1 MFKKFF
7 RNEVIVPL
15 KYTEEL
21 KAAYSSGSVTGGK
34 LKNKTALITGA
45 NGGIGLSLCLRYAK
59 EGCNVIFTVRS
70 EKNRRVTYEYLRKN
84 YPEGKYFGYL
94 LDLCCVNSIEQFL
107 LECSD
112 INIDI
117 VINNAGVLSDIDR
130 NGLFRKVKK
139 EYFEKSFNT
148 NLIGMK
154 ILTDSII
161 KKAKEND
168 AKCSIINITSICSLY
183 KNFQFT
189 PYGISKSGVSS
200 YTKVFKKKYP
210 DFNIHAIAPG
220 CVATGMVNYK
230 LGDDLSYGH
239 NILQRVA
246 LTEEIASLSA
256 FLSSDYGRYISNTP
270 IIASAGEVL

>member
-168 AKCSIINITSICSLY
+168 AKCSIINI
-183 KNFQFT
+183 
-189 PYGISKSGVSS
+189 
-200 YTKVFKKKYP
+200 
-210 DFNIHAIAPG
+210 
-220 CVATGMVNYK
+220 
-230 LGDDLSYGH
+230 
-239 NILQRVA
+239 
-246 LTEEIASLSA
+246 
-256 FLSSDYGRYISNTP
+256 
-270 IIASAGEVL
+270 